1 VAAIAPSHTHPRFAM
16 RGIRKRFGAT
26 MALDGVDFEVF
37 PGEVHALVGENGAG
51 KSTLMKVLSGALR
64 PDAGSMEIDGISYSP
79 RSAHDARRAGVAMI
93 YQELSLAPHLSVE
106 DNVMLGMEPGH
117 WGMRRRP
124 EIRHRTMI
132 ALEQLGHGSL
142 DPTTPIGTLP
152 IATRQ
157 IVEIARA
164 LAVGCRV
171 LVLDEP
177 TSSLA
182 LEDIERL
189 FEVISVLRSQGHA
202 IVYISHF
209 LEEVKRISNS
219 YTVLRDGRT
228 AGRGST
234 DAESVDGIV
243 RLMIGR
249 RIDQLY
255 PRSARTPGEMLVDV
269 ASLLSPPKTLH
280 VSFNLHRG
288 EILGIGGLIGAGR
301 TELVRALFG
310 LAPITSGRV
319 RMKALNGWMSP
330 AARWNAGIGMV
341 SEDRST
347 EGLAL
352 SMTIADNI
360 TLTLRKDVGPFGL
373 LSPSRLDN
381 VARTWIE
388 RIGIRSAGPRQQVSA
403 LSGGNQQKV
412 ALARLLHEDVD
423 ILLLDEPTRGIDV
436 ASKAQFYDIINRLA
450 AGDPSQSVAPKAIL
464 MISSYLPELLGVC
477 DRIAIMH
484 RGRLG
489 PLHPVHLC
497 TEHMLMLEATG
508 QRSAS

>member
-1 VAAIAPSHTHPRFAM
+1 MPPSSDPRFAM
-16 RGIRKRFGAT
+16 RGIHKRFGAT

-51 KSTLMKVLSGALR
+51 KSTLMKILSGALR
-64 PDAGSMEIDGISYSP
+64 PDAGSMELDGTSFTP
-79 RSAHDARRAGVAMI
+79 RSAQDARRAGVAMI

-106 DNVMLGMEPGH
+106 DNIMLGMEPGQ
-117 WGMRRRP
+117 WGMRRRT
-124 EIRHRTMI
+124 EIRRRAMV

-177 TSSLA
+177 TSSLTLA
-182 LEDIERL
+182 DIERL
-189 FEVISVLRSQGHA
+189 FEVISALRSRGHA

-228 AGRGST
+228 AGAGAT
-234 DAESVDGIV
+234 DTESVDGIV

-255 PRSARTPGEMLVDV
+255 PKSERTPGEILVDV
-269 ASLLSPPKTLH
+269 SSLLSPPKALD
-280 VSFNLHRG
+280 VSFTLRRG

-301 TELVRALFG
+301 TELIRALFG
-310 LAPITSGRV
+310 LAPIVSGQV
-319 RMKALNGWMSP
+319 RMKAIDGWMPP
-330 AARWNAGIGMV
+330 AARWNAGTGMV

-360 TLTLRKDVGPFGL
+360 TLTLRKDAGRLGL

-388 RIGIRSAGPRQQVSA
+388 RIGIRSSGPRQLVSA

-436 ASKAQFYDIINRLA
+436 ASKAQLYDIINRLA
-450 AGDPSQSVAPKAIL
+450 AGDPSQNIPPKAIL
-464 MISSYLPELLGVC
+464 MVSSYLPELLGVC

-489 PLHPVHLC
+489 SSHPVHQC

-508 QRSAS
+508 QRGAS